1 MTRPGEADIEPV
13 LSEPGPLR
21 IHHVHGDPRAALD
34 QVLRDHLHH
43 RLRQAE
49 TTDPEFAAG
58 TAAETVG
65 FTLRGGKRLRSTLA
79 WWGWRAG
86 GGPVS
91 GPVAQHALAACASLE
106 LLQTCAL
113 VHDDVMD
120 GSGTRRGV
128 PCVHR
133 VHEGEHREN
142 GWSGEARRYGESLA
156 VLVGDLA
163 LAWAD
168 DMLSGALPGVLRP
181 EAGRTVWREMRT
193 EMIAGQ
199 FLDVHGQ
206 ATRSRSESLALR
218 IDLLKTASYTVERPL
233 HLGAAMAGAPPAV
246 TDALRSYGR
255 DVGVAFQFADDLAG
269 AYGDTA
275 TTGKPV
281 GDDLREGKTTL
292 LLALGTRLALER
304 GDTEALELLE
314 RVGAGAAPSEASAVL
329 ERLGARERVG
339 EHCRGLAAR
348 GVSHLE
354 GVELP
359 DPVRTFLTGLA
370 ERIGEEA

>member
-1 MTRPGEADIEPV
+1 MNGPREAVIEPV
-13 LSEPGPLR
+13 LDDPVPLH
-21 IHHVHGDPRAALD
+21 IDHVRGDPRSALD
-34 QVLRDHLHH
+34 RVLRDRLQR
-43 RLRQAE
+43 RLRGARR
-49 TTDPEFAAG
+49 TDPEFAAG
-58 TAAETVG
+58 TAAQVVA
-65 FTLRGGKRLRSTLA
+65 FTLEGGKRLRSALA

-91 GPVAQHALAACASLE
+91 GPVARHALVACASLE

-120 GSGTRRGV
+120 GSATRRGA

-133 VHEGEHREN
+133 SHEDEHREN
-142 GWSGEARRYGESLA
+142 AWSGEARRYGESLA

-168 DMLSGALPGVLRP
+168 DMLADALPGVLRP
-181 EAGRTVWREMRT
+181 EAGRAVWRQIRT

-199 FLDVHGQ
+199 FLDIRGQ
-206 ATRSRSESLALR
+206 ATGSRSESLALR

-246 TDALRSYGR
+246 VEALRSYGR
-255 DVGVAFQFADDLAG
+255 DVGIAFQLADDLAG
-269 AYGDTA
+269 AYGDTG

-281 GDDLREGKTTL
+281 GDDLLQGKTTL
-292 LLALGTRLALER
+292 LLALGTRLARDRHDAARSEVLEQ
-304 GDTEALELLE
+304 
-314 RVGAGAAPSEASAVL
+314 VGAGADPALAAAVL
-329 ERLGARERVG
+329 DELGARERIA

-348 GVSHLE
+348 GVSHL
-354 GVELP
+354 GGIDLP
-359 DPVRTFLTGLA
+359 EPVRDVLTGLA
-370 ERIGEEA
+370 GRLGEVE

>member
-1 MTRPGEADIEPV
+1 MNRPGEADIEPV
-13 LSEPGPLR
+13 LNEPVPLR
-21 IHHVHGDPRAALD
+21 IHHVHGDPRAVLD
-34 QVLRDHLHH
+34 QVLRDHLHR
-43 RLRQAE
+43 RLRRVEA
-49 TTDPEFAAG
+49 TDAEFAAG
-58 TAAETVG
+58 TAAQTVA
-65 FTLRGGKRLRSTLA
+65 FTLAGGKRLRSALA

-120 GSGTRRGV
+120 GSQTRRGV

-133 VHEGEHREN
+133 VHEAEHREH
-142 GWSGEARRYGESLA
+142 GWSGEDRRYGESLA

-168 DMLSGALPGVLRP
+168 DMLSGALPGVPRP
-181 EAGRTVWREMRT
+181 EEGREVWREMRT

-199 FLDVHGQ
+199 FLDVRGQ

-246 TDALRSYGR
+246 IEALRSYGR

-269 AYGDTA
+269 AYGDSRA
-275 TTGKPV
+275 TGKPV

-292 LLALGTRLALER
+292 LLALGTRIAQEE
-304 GDTEALELLE
+304 GDAQALELLG
-314 RVGAGAAPSEASAVL
+314 RVGSGADTAEAAGVL
-329 ERLGARERVG
+329 ERLGAADRVR

-348 GVSHLE
+348 GAAHLD

-359 DPVRTFLTGLA
+359 APVHTHLA
-370 ERIGEEA
+370 DLARRIGEGV

>member
-1 MTRPGEADIEPV
+1 M
-13 LSEPGPLR
+13 PGPLR
-21 IHHVHGDPRAALD
+21 IHDVHGDPRPALD
-34 QVLRDHLHH
+34 QVLRDHLRR
-43 RLRQAE
+43 RLRRAE
-49 TTDPEFAAG
+49 ETDPEFAAG
-58 TAAETVG
+58 TAAETVR
-65 FTLRGGKRLRSTLA
+65 FTLQGGKRLRSALA

-91 GPVAQHALAACASLE
+91 GPVAQHALTACASLE

-120 GSGTRRGV
+120 GSATRRGA

-133 VHEGEHREN
+133 VHEDEHRAN

-168 DMLSGALPGVLRP
+168 DMLAGALPGVLRP
-181 EAGRTVWREMRT
+181 EAGRNVWREMRT

-199 FLDVHGQ
+199 FLDVRGQ

-233 HLGAAMAGAPPAV
+233 HLGAAMAGAPPSAV
-246 TDALRSYGR
+246 EALRAYGR
-255 DVGVAFQFADDLAG
+255 DVGVAFQLADDLAG
-269 AYGDTA
+269 AYGDTG

-281 GDDLREGKTTL
+281 GDDLREGKATL
-292 LLALGTRLALER
+292 LLALGTRLAREQDDEEGL
-304 GDTEALELLE
+304 DVLE
-314 RVGAGAAPSEASAVL
+314 RVGAGADPERAAAVL
-329 ERLGARERVG
+329 ERLGAGEMIA

-348 GVSHLE
+348 GRAHLD
-354 GVELP
+354 GVDLP
-359 DPVRTFLTGLA
+359 DPVRAFLTGLA
-370 ERIGEEA
+370 ARIGEDA